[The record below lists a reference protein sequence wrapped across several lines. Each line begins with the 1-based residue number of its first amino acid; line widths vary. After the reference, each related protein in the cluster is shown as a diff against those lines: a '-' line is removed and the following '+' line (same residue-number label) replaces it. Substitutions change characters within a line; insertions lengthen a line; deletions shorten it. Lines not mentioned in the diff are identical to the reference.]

1 MMEQIAIPSEMM
13 SQVRRLAF
21 REKRS
26 VEAVIAEAVQEHL
39 EMMTEVKI
47 DQEIAA
53 FERQHAMLVNNY
65 LGKVVA
71 MHEGQVVDADNDFEA
86 LFLRIQHKFT
96 DTPILFR
103 LVTTVAETEFRGRA
117 PSLQTTRQ

>member
-26 VEAVIAEAVQEHL
+26 VEAVVAEAVQEHL
-39 EMMTEVKI
+39 EMMAEAKI

-53 FERQHAMLVNNY
+53 FERQHAQLVNNY
-65 LGKVVA
+65 LGQTVA
-71 MHEGQVVDADNDFEA
+71 IHEGQVIDIDRDFEA
-86 LFLRIQHKFT
+86 LFLRVQSQFPE
-96 DTPILFR
+96 TPILFR
-103 LVTTVAETEFRGRA
+103 PVTTETETILRGRG
-117 PSLQTTRQ
+117 PIVEPV